1 MKYYYFPSTF
11 FGFRG
16 RGYYGGGYT
25 GYGYMVAGSAG
36 GEIVETKKVDPKKLN
51 KLLPPGDKE
60 LLEASEETGAPT
72 VIPKKSWSWW
82 STLGNVAKEGVKT
95 LGSATGSFI
104 KNTGWSA
111 KDLIEAYNLYKNPVG
126 ALERLAGKAIETA
139 PSFLKIFGLGYKG
152 GKMRRRKMRRKGC
165 GMRGLGVCNMMGCGR
180 PHLIKG
186 SPEAKQYM
194 AYLRSLR
201 RR

>member
-60 LLEASEETGAPT
+60 LLEASEDTGAPT
-72 VIPKKSWSWW
+72 DIPKK
-82 STLGNVAKEGVKT
+82 NR
-95 LGSATGSFI
+95 
-104 KNTGWSA
+104 
-111 KDLIEAYNLYKNPVG
+111 G
-126 ALERLAGKAIETA
+126 ASGTH
-139 PSFLKIFGLGYKG
+139 S
-152 GKMRRRKMRRKGC
+152 
-165 GMRGLGVCNMMGCGR
+165 GM
-180 PHLIKG
+180 
-186 SPEAKQYM
+186 
-194 AYLRSLR
+194 
-201 RR
+201 